1 MRAMI
6 LAAGLGTRL
15 RPLTGLRAKPAL
27 PVLGRP
33 VVGWLLEFLAQHGVE
48 EVAINLHHRPR
59 SVEDAV
65 ARFTPPGLSVVFSR
79 EDHPLGTGGGI
90 AAMRDFLSASDP
102 AVVLAGD
109 TLLDCDL
116 GGLASAHRASGA
128 DATLLLLPSS
138 PDTTDFNTVGIDER
152 GRIRRIAD
160 RFDLGGETASGV
172 FVGLRLISPRVFD
185 HLPETAPGAAFED
198 LTDWL
203 MPLAASG
210 AADIRGHL
218 AEGSPFPWRPVGTP
232 EEYLT
237 ANLSPPSVS
246 YFDGNDPAAPGTLLS
261 GDARDVVLGPGAE
274 VSAGARLARC
284 VVWEQEK
291 IPPGFVA
298 EEGVFAEG
306 KFYFCGPGERTENAS
321 SED

>member
-33 VVGWLLEFLAQHGVE
+33 VIGWLLEFLAQHGVE

-65 ARFTPPGLSVVFSR
+65 ARFAPAGLSVVYSR

-90 AAMRDFLSASDP
+90 AAMRDFLSDSDP

-109 TLLDCDL
+109 TLLDYDL
-116 GGLASAHRASGA
+116 AGLAAAHRASGA
-128 DATLLLLPSS
+128 DATLLLQPSS
-138 PDTTDFNTVGIDER
+138 PDTAGFNTVGIDDR
-152 GRIRRIAD
+152 GRVCRIAD
-160 RFDLGGETASGV
+160 RFDLGGETTSGV
-172 FVGLRLISPRVFD
+172 FVGIRLFSPSVFA
-185 HLPETAPGAAFED
+185 HLPKMTPGTAFED

-232 EEYLT
+232 EEYLA
-237 ANLSPPSVS
+237 ANLSPPRVS
-246 YFDGNDPAAPGTLLS
+246 YFDDNESAAPGTLVT
-261 GDARDVVLGPGAE
+261 GDAGDVILGPGAE
-274 VSAGARLARC
+274 VGAGARLGRC
-284 VVWEQEK
+284 VVWEKER
-291 IPPGFVA
+291 IPSGFVA
-298 EEGVFAEG
+298 EQGVFAEG